1 MKKLLLVLLL
11 ASTLRGEGLPDAA
24 WRETRDTLA
33 ANPPAAKAATPA
45 TPRLAT
51 KRPVFYLMLAE
62 AGAAALDVELTQ
74 HCIHKGTCY
83 EANPFMPS
91 NRWGQ
96 YGMTAGFITCT
107 FFTGVGMRRWENKW
121 VRRLWWIPQAANV
134 GTSLYGAATGW
145 RYR

>member
-1 MKKLLLVLLL
+1 MKVLPIVLLL
-11 ASTLRGEGLPDAA
+11 ASTLRGDGLADHAR
-24 WRETRDTLA
+24 RETRDTLA
-33 ANPPAAKAATPA
+33 ANPPAVKVEVAA

-62 AGAAALDVELTQ
+62 AGAAAIDVELTQ
-74 HCIHKGTCY
+74 HCIHEGTCY
-83 EANPFMPS
+83 EANLFMLS

-96 YGMTAGFITCT
+96 YGAKAGFITST
-107 FFTGVGMRRWENKW
+107 FFTGLGMRRSENKW

-134 GTSLYGAATGW
+134 GMSLYGASTGW